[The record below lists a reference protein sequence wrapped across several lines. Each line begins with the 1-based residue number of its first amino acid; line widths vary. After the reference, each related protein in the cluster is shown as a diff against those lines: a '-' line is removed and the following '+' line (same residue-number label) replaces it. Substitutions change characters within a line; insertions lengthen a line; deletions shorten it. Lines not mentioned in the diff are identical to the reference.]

1 MSNFLA
7 LLLLFF
13 PDCNLQD
20 EDAETIATEMQD
32 TLGPLLEGVDEVD
45 VQALCN
51 KIVRAFKG
59 LNEDGTSGSGV
70 AEVKEDFVVKCDGII
85 LAYAGKSLLRSSS
98 LRLVRGRRYGIV
110 GQNGV
115 GKTTLLTR
123 IDAQDIAN
131 FPQDIKVVFV
141 RHEILANAEETV
153 LQYAINATKGGKT
166 EVQCRAVLT
175 EVGFADQLQG
185 VGGAPSLKNSVL
197 ELSGGWRMKLAL
209 AGAILSS
216 ADLLLLDEPTNHLD
230 VASVAW
236 LGEYLK
242 TLKDTTT
249 VIVSHDYEFL
259 NNVISDVIHFCD
271 HQLHYYPEG
280 WGSFAAAKP
289 EVIKALPQKKNAS
302 YFAKM
307 TGEVEALIKFPDP
320 GTLDGVKSRLK
331 PIAKLTNVTFTYPGT
346 DKMILNN
353 VSVKLCMASR
363 VALLGVNGAGKTTLL
378 KLLVGDLDAT
388 GPGNVGEVWKHQNL
402 RVSYIAQHSMHH
414 LEENITLNPITYIQ
428 KRFFQGRD
436 KELAKMVTMAMTDAD
451 KTAMAKSGNIRE
463 IVGRAVRGGSL
474 CYQVRKTGRRNED
487 ESWEP
492 LDNLKLKDPYVMKL
506 IKEYDEKMKTLA
518 SGPIFVCCLGVTD
531 ADALRYR
538 NVRNWN

>member
-1 MSNFLA
+1 
-7 LLLLFF
+7 
-13 PDCNLQD
+13 
-20 EDAETIATEMQD
+20 
-32 TLGPLLEGVDEVD
+32 
-45 VQALCN
+45 
-51 KIVRAFKG
+51 
-59 LNEDGTSGSGV
+59 
-70 AEVKEDFVVKCDGII
+70 
-85 LAYAGKSLLRSSS
+85 
-98 LRLVRGRRYGIV
+98 
-110 GQNGV
+110 
-115 GKTTLLTR
+115 
-123 IDAQDIAN
+123 
-131 FPQDIKVVFV
+131 
-141 RHEILANAEETV
+141 
-153 LQYAINATKGGKT
+153 
-166 EVQCRAVLT
+166 
-175 EVGFADQLQG
+175 
-185 VGGAPSLKNSVL
+185 
-197 ELSGGWRMKLAL
+197 MKLAL